1 MWQQTAH
8 TYVTFEYKM
17 KLIYHGT
24 KLFDNNQFMK
34 MRNIQRKISTIAL
47 YLHIYNRTLF
57 EYGIPGWSSFFMW
70 TLPFWLFL
78 FQLHQ
83 FKCFRNYFN
92 NDISVICSKQLK
104 PLEVRTLNINSN
116 KKCNQYMKVGPH
128 LYFMEHKPKS
138 FHRKKYIHTKEKN
151 KVT

>member
-1 MWQQTAH
+1 MWHPNTKKKWNWFIMELSCS
-8 TYVTFEYKM
+8 TTTNSWKCVTFNGKFPLLHYTY
-17 KLIYHGT
+17 I
-24 KLFDNNQFMK
+24 F
-34 MRNIQRKISTIAL
+34 TIAL
-47 YLHIYNRTLF
+47 FSNTEFRDEVF
-57 EYGIPGWSSFFMW
+57 FFMW